1 MGNRE
6 VSRSSILPSGADLRD
21 AARQAWSEEEGGSGG
36 KHGFLPGSEPQA
48 SDA

>member
-6 VSRSSILPSGADLRD
+6 VSRSSILPSGADLRG
-21 AARQAWSEEEGGSGG
+21 AARQAWSEEEGGSG